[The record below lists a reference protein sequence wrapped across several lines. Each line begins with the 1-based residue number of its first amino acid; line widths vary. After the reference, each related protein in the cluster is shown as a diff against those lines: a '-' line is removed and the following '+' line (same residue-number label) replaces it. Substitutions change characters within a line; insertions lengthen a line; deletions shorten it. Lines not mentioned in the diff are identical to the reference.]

1 VEKSGSRQVIIPGLS
16 YLDNFIDQQCHDT
29 LLHDIDHQNWLEDL
43 KRRVQHYGYKYDYKS
58 RRIDQSMR
66 LGALPDW
73 VIPVVQLLQQSGWFQ
88 RPPDQ
93 LIVNEYLPGQGIL
106 NHIDCV
112 PCFAETIASL
122 SLGSSCVMNY
132 KNKSTR
138 EVVPVLLQPRSLVV
152 MTGESRFDWLHG
164 IAARKTDTIGGR
176 TFHRSR
182 RISLTFRNVL
192 LD

>member
-1 VEKSGSRQVIIPGLS
+1 VIIPGLS

-29 LLHDIDHQNWLEDL
+29 LLQDIDNQNWLEDL

-73 VIPVVQLLQQSGWFQ
+73 VMPVVQLLQQAGWFQ

-93 LIVNEYLPGQGIL
+93 LIVNEYLPGQGIF
-106 NHIDCV
+106 NHVDCV

-132 KNKSTR
+132 KSKSTG

-152 MTGESRFDWLHG
+152 MRGESRFEWLHG
-164 IAARKTDTIGGR
+164 IDARKTDIIDGR
-176 TFHRSR
+176 TIHRSR